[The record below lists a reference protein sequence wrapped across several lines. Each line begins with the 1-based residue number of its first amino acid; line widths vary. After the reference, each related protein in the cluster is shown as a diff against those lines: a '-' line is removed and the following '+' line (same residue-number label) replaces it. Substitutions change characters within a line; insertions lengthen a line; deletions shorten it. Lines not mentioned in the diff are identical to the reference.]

1 MEVKMNKK
9 ILLAIITVSLLLAGC
24 GKSVPTNT
32 TQQDSKSASY
42 AIEPNSEDAKSTV
55 TTTPSDSKNE
65 AINTK
70 QPSENNKNLAM
81 NAYKAVLQNKAEFYS
96 TDNKKNIYLNDF
108 LTNKKLY
115 DTTLKVTRFAV
126 LDMDG
131 DKIPEVVL
139 ELTAGDYPE
148 FYEILHYMDDKVYGY
163 FKVYRG
169 LEMLKVDGTFWS
181 SGGASDNECGK
192 LRFNSNAYETD
203 VLGYMKSSQ
212 DNGNLTISYSINNK
226 PVTKE
231 AFDSF
236 TKEQNGKKG
245 VDWYELSESNIK
257 TKIADNQ
264 SSSNPQSSNLNQG
277 SKKQEYKAKLDKIKL
292 EFKGYN
298 SASATTND
306 MYQEVCKEYKEWDAA
321 LNEIYGVLKVQ
332 LSASDMKNLQ
342 NEELQ
347 WIKDRD
353 ATAKNAAAE
362 MAGGT
367 MEKVL
372 YQGSLANSTQER
384 CYELIDKYMK

>member
-1 MEVKMNKK
+1 MNKK
-9 ILLAIITVSLLLAGC
+9 ILSAIITVPILLAGC
-24 GKSVPTNT
+24 GKSVPANT
-32 TQQDSKSASY
+32 AQQNSKSSTVVSA
-42 AIEPNSEDAKSTV
+42 ANNTDTKSTV
-55 TTTPSDSKNE
+55 TTTSSDNKNE
-65 AINTK
+65 NTNTLAI
-70 QPSENNKNLAM
+70 
-81 NAYKAVLQNKAEFYS
+81 NAYKAVLQNNAEFYS
-96 TDNKKNIYLNDF
+96 IDNKQNMHLKDF

-115 DTTLKVTRFAV
+115 DTTFKATRFAV

-139 ELTAGDYPE
+139 ELTAGDHPE
-148 FYEILHYMDDKVYGY
+148 FYEIFHYMNGKVYGY

-181 SGGASDNECGK
+181 SGGAYDNECSK
-192 LRFNSNAYETD
+192 LKFNSNAFETD

-212 DNGNLTISYSINNK
+212 SNKGLTISYFVNNK
-226 PVTKE
+226 PVSKE

-236 TKEQNGKKG
+236 TKKQNEKKD

-257 TKIADNQ
+257 TKIADSQ
-264 SSSNPQSSNLNQG
+264 SSSNSQSNNPNQV

-292 EFKGYN
+292 EFKGSN

-306 MYQEVCKEYKEWDAA
+306 MYQEAIKEYKQWDAE
-321 LNEIYGVLKVQ
+321 LNEIYNVLKTQ
-332 LSASDMKNLQ
+332 LSATDMKKLQ

-353 ATAKNAAAE
+353 TKARKAAAE

-372 YQGSLANSTQER
+372 YHGSLANSTQER
-384 CYELIDKYMK
+384 CYELVDKYMK

>member
-1 MEVKMNKK
+1 MNKK
-9 ILLAIITVSLLLAGC
+9 ILLAIITVPMLLAGC
-24 GKSVPTNT
+24 GKSIKDNT
-32 TQQDSKSASY
+32 AQQNSK
-42 AIEPNSEDAKSTV
+42 ESTV
-55 TTTPSDSKNE
+55 VSATNNEDVKATVTSTSSDSKDE
-65 AINTK
+65 NT
-70 QPSENNKNLAM
+70 NTKNLAM
-81 NAYKAVLQNKAEFYS
+81 NAYKAALQNKAEFYS
-96 TDNKKNIYLNDF
+96 TDNKQDIYLKDF

-115 DTTLKVTRFAV
+115 DTTFKATRFAV

-139 ELTAGDYPE
+139 ELTAGDHPE
-148 FYEILHYMDDKVYGY
+148 FYEILHYMNGKVYGY

-181 SGGASDNECGK
+181 SGGAYDNECSK
-192 LRFNSNAYETD
+192 LKFNSNAYETD

-212 DNGNLTISYSINNK
+212 NTKGLSISYFINNK
-226 PVTKE
+226 PVSKE

-236 TKEQNGKKG
+236 TKKQNEKKD

-264 SSSNPQSSNLNQG
+264 SSSNTQSNPSNQG

-292 EFKGYN
+292 EFKGAN
-298 SASATTND
+298 SPSATTND
-306 MYQEVCKEYKEWDAA
+306 MYQEAYKEYKQWDTA
-321 LNEIYGVLKVQ
+321 LNEIYGVLKTQ
-332 LSASDMKNLQ
+332 LSATDMKKLQ

-353 ATAKNAAAE
+353 AKAKKDAAE

-372 YQGSLANSTQER
+372 YAGSLANSTQER
-384 CYELIDKYMK
+384 CYQLVDKYMK